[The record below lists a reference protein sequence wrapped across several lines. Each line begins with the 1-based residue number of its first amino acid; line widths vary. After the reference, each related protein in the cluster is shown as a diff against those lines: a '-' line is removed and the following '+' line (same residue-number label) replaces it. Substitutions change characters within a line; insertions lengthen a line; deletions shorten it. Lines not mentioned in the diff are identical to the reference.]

1 MGREPP
7 QKYIIEYLLFF
18 IYLHK
23 ALNTN
28 AMKLEKILE
37 RLNSL
42 EKGPFVK
49 VINNLIASQN
59 KTAVIDSLLA
69 ETEGNLK
76 NADSIQLSR
85 IFECVSKGYSDYL
98 TEEYGKISSQL
109 DILFEILTRDGNCIM
124 RYDWFSR
131 LYEEQIKKQKRSIDD
146 FKRSVNAEKPAIPVE
161 RLRDFRV
168 YKACLNC
175 AYHNDEDNNLVPKIT
190 SDEQSILN
198 ALAKELELSQDEIT
212 MIKYSVLGITL
223 LPIETVVSDLRD
235 KGIIFLARK
244 TNTIYVA
251 DEIVTIL
258 RQIHGKEIADKYFR
272 RVLLQLKESQINQ
285 LCRKHN
291 LDHSLSFPVKIENLI
306 SLGISFSSVL
316 KEELYKAD
324 TGLLERRKFLTELCD
339 ERLAIT
345 PPVRGASL
353 DEKVANMITYFNNLS
368 NDDKLGISA
377 GGYERL
383 LIDLKQAFATA
394 NSEIKKAFQL
404 QDESVMSSDY
414 LSDYNIMPRDV
425 LELFPKE
432 QLSAFCEIHG
442 IKSRGNLVE
451 NILTAYRDTE
461 ALYIENYESIGR
473 RDIGALK
480 ENGILLKET
489 DLGLLFEDV
498 TRSLFARLGFNV
510 DEELRKKLNTEK
522 DKMDI
527 LLRVGENEVVLVECK
542 TSKDSGYNKFS
553 SISRQIK
560 SYNALLEKNGI
571 SVIKILIVA
580 PDFSEDFV
588 ADCSDDFDLNV
599 SLMKA
604 SSLSA
609 IYHASKESD
618 GKKMTVQMLM
628 KDVLIQEDRIIRA
641 LKR

>member
-1 MGREPP
+1 
-7 QKYIIEYLLFF
+7 
-18 IYLHK
+18 
-23 ALNTN
+23 
-28 AMKLEKILE
+28 MKLERILE

-49 VINNLIASQN
+49 IINNLIASQN
-59 KTAVIDSLLA
+59 KTAMIDSLLA
-69 ETEGNLK
+69 QTDGNLK
-76 NADSIQLSR
+76 NADSIQLSQ
-85 IFECVSKGYSDYL
+85 IFDCVSKGYIDYL
-98 TEEYGKISSQL
+98 SEEYGKVSSQL

-124 RYDWFSR
+124 RYDWFAR
-131 LYEEQIKKQKRSIDD
+131 LYEEQIKKQKRAIDD
-146 FKRSVNAEKPAIPVE
+146 FRKNVNSDKPTIPVE

-175 AYHNDEDNNLVPKIT
+175 AFHNDEDNNLVPKIT

-198 ALAKELELSQDEIT
+198 ILAHELELSQDEIT
-212 MIKYSVLGITL
+212 MIKYSVLGISS
-223 LPIETVVSDLRD
+223 LPIETIVSDLRE
-235 KGIIFLARK
+235 KGIAFVSRK

-291 LDHSLSFPVKIENLI
+291 LDHSLPFAVKIENLI
-306 SLGISFSSVL
+306 SLGVSFSSVL

-324 TGLLERRKFLTELCD
+324 TGSLEKRKFLNELCD
-339 ERLAIT
+339 EKLAIT
-345 PPVRGASL
+345 PPIRGASL
-353 DEKVANMITYFNNLS
+353 DEKVVNIIRYYNNLS

-377 GGYERL
+377 GGYDRM
-383 LIDLKQAFATA
+383 LIDLKQEFPSA
-394 NSEIKKAFQL
+394 NTDLRKAFQL
-404 QDESVMSSDY
+404 QEENVMSGEY

-425 LELFPKE
+425 LELFPKD
-432 QLSAFCEIHG
+432 QLSTFCETHS
-442 IKSRGNLVE
+442 IKTRGNLVD

-461 ALYIENYESIGR
+461 ALYIENYDSIGR

-480 ENGILLKET
+480 ENGILLKEA
-489 DLGLLFEDV
+489 DLGLVFEDV
-498 TRSLFARLGFNV
+498 TRSLFAKLGFDV
-510 DEELRKKLNTEK
+510 DETLRKKLNTEK

-560 SYNALLEKNGI
+560 SYNTLLEKNGI

-604 SSLSA
+604 TSLSA

>member
-1 MGREPP
+1 MEHSLGPF
-7 QKYIIEYLLFF
+7 ILDYLL
-18 IYLHK
+18 YLHGHNC
-23 ALNTN
+23 NT
-28 AMKLEKILE
+28 MKLEKILE

-49 VINNLIASQN
+49 IINGLIALQN
-59 KTAVIDSLLA
+59 KTTVIDSLLA
-69 ETEGNLK
+69 QTDGNLK
-76 NADSIQLSR
+76 NADSIQLSS
-85 IFECVSKGYSDYL
+85 IFNCVSKGYGEFL
-98 TEEYGKISSQL
+98 TEEYGKVSSQL

-131 LYEEQIKKQKRSIDD
+131 LYEEQIKKQKKAIDD
-146 FKRSVNAEKPAIPVE
+146 FKRSVNAEKPLIPVE

-168 YKACLNC
+168 YKTCLHC
-175 AYHNDEDNNLVPKIT
+175 AYHNDEGNNLVPKIT
-190 SDEQSILN
+190 PDEQSILN
-198 ALAKELELSQDEIT
+198 VLAKELELSQDEIT
-212 MIKYSVLGITL
+212 MIKYSVLGISL
-223 LPIETVVSDLRD
+223 LPIETLVSDLRD
-235 KGIIFLARK
+235 KGVIFVSRK

-251 DEIVTIL
+251 DEIVTII

-285 LCRKHN
+285 LCRKHS
-291 LDHSLSFPVKIENLI
+291 LDYSLPLPVKIENLI
-306 SLGISFSSVL
+306 TLGISLSSVL

-324 TGLLERRKFLTELCD
+324 SGLLERRKFVTELCD
-339 ERLAIT
+339 EKLAINPT
-345 PPVRGASL
+345 IRGASL
-353 DEKVANMITYFNNLS
+353 DEKVTNLIKYFNSLS

-383 LIDLKQAFATA
+383 LLDLKQELPTA
-394 NSEIKKAFQL
+394 NADLKKAFQL
-404 QDESVMSSDY
+404 QEESVMYGEY

-425 LELFPKE
+425 LELFPRE
-432 QLSAFCEIHG
+432 QLSVFCENHN
-442 IKSRGNLVE
+442 IKPRGNLVE

-473 RDIGALK
+473 RDLSALK
-480 ENGILLKET
+480 ENGILLKEA
-489 DLGLLFEDV
+489 DLGLVFEDV
-498 TRSLFARLGFNV
+498 TRSLFSKLGFIV
-510 DEELRKKLNTEK
+510 DEDLRKKLNTEK

-527 LLRVGENEVVLVECK
+527 LLRVGDDEVVLIECK

-560 SYNALLEKNGI
+560 SYKSLLEKNNI
-571 SVIKILIVA
+571 TVVKMLVVA

-609 IYHASKESD
+609 IYHASKECE